1 MNFQFNEDDLE
12 QVALEWL
19 QSLGYDYKKGN
30 EISMTGLAPERKS
43 DKDVVLHER
52 LEKALRK
59 INSDI
64 HPRFIEKAIHELILE
79 KSPNLLEN
87 NLTFHENLIN
97 GIEVEDYDDEG
108 QSVVEIVK
116 IVDFEHPQNNDF
128 LTVNQFTVVNGD
140 YTKRPDIVLFINGL
154 PIVVIELKN
163 STNETVGV
171 EDGYH
176 QLETYKMHIPQ
187 LFTFNE
193 VLVTSDGI
201 NTKAGSLTANYDRFM
216 TWRSKDGETESSSSL
231 ASLDILIHGMLN
243 PETLL
248 DLIRYFVVFQD
259 DGRGHTSKILAAYH
273 QYYAVNKAVDRALLA
288 SSGQGDGKGGVIWHT
303 QGSGKSLTMVF
314 FSGKLIQ
321 KLNNPTL
328 VVVTDRNDLDNQLY
342 STFVKSKGR
351 SGKGLLRQTPKQ
363 AETRKELKSL
373 LSVESGGIV
382 FTTMQKFEPEQNETI
397 MAALTERKN
406 VIVMADEAHR
416 TQYGF
421 NAKYDDKGEGIK
433 YGYAKY
439 LRDALPNATFVGF
452 TGTPVASTDK
462 NTQMVFG
469 NYIDVYDMTQA
480 VADGST
486 VKIYYESRVIPLNL
500 PQSLDL
506 DEAYNDI
513 TEDQEEDVK
522 QRLKSKW
529 SRIEALAGAKPRV
542 EALAK
547 DIIQHFE
554 TRQQA
559 MKGKGMIV
567 TMSRRIA
574 VDLYDEII
582 RLKPE
587 WHSDDDNKGVIKVVM
602 TGSSSDPASF
612 QRHIGPKKRRNVL
625 EKRMKD
631 VNDEL
636 QLVIVRDMWLTGFDV
651 PSMHTMY
658 IDKPMK
664 GHNLM
669 QAIARVNRVFKD
681 KPGGLIVDYVGI
693 AESLKEALKEYTESD
708 QAQTAIDTDKAVE
721 LMLLKY
727 DVIQDMLYN
736 LDYSKFNSEK
746 KSERYYTISDTMD
759 YVIGLGEDERQRF
772 IKTVTELGKA
782 FALCATEPTAQELN
796 DEIAFFKAVKAG
808 LVKLLQPSKEGK
820 TRKTPA
826 EVEAEINQLVSQSV
840 VTEDVIDIYQTL
852 GLEQPDL
859 SILSDDF
866 LKDVE
871 GLKQKN
877 VAVELLNRLLKGQV
891 KSLMKMNATVS
902 KRFSEMLG
910 NSINKYNNR
919 SIETSKVIEELI
931 QLAKDIKQEQQR
943 GNELGLN
950 SDEIA
955 FYDALASHETAKE
968 AMGDKELRAIAH
980 ELTKTVKENMGVDWS
995 KRDSAKAKMRV
1006 AVRRLLKKYGYP
1018 PDLQK
1023 MAVEQVV
1030 EQAELMASN
1039 QLKNKLKEHPSP
1051 LSEGCSIFIVIS
1063 IVFILIDNGK

>member
-19 QSLGYDYKKGN
+19 ESLGYDYKKGN
-30 EISMTGLAPERKS
+30 EISMAGLAPERKS

-52 LEKALRK
+52 LEKALK
-59 INSDI
+59 NINSDI
-64 HPRFIEKAIHELILE
+64 HPHFIEKAIHELTLE
-79 KSPNLLEN
+79 KSPNLVEN

-97 GIEVEDYDDEG
+97 GIEIEDYDDEG
-108 QSVVEIVK
+108 QSIVEIVK

-128 LTVNQFTVVNGD
+128 LAVNQLTVVNGD

-176 QLETYKMHIPQ
+176 QLETYKMRIPQ

-216 TWRSKDGETESSSSL
+216 TWRSKDGQTESSPGL
-231 ASLDILIHGMLN
+231 ASLDVLIHGMLN

-248 DLIRYFVVFQD
+248 DLIRYFVLFQD
-259 DGRGHTSKILAAYH
+259 DGKGHISKILAAYH

-321 KLNNPTL
+321 MLNNPTL

-382 FTTMQKFEPEQNETI
+382 FTTMQKFEPEQNETT

-500 PQSLDL
+500 PQNLDL

-587 WHSDDDNKGVIKVVM
+587 WHSDDDDKGVIKVVM
-602 TGSSSDPASF
+602 TGSSSDPTSF

-782 FALCATEPTAQELN
+782 FALCATEPSAQELN

-808 LVKLLQPSKEGK
+808 LIKLLQPSKEGK
-820 TRKTPA
+820 TRKTSA

-840 VTEDVIDIYQTL
+840 VTEDVIDVYQTL

-891 KSLMKMNATVS
+891 NSLMKTNVTVS

-910 NSINKYNNR
+910 NSINKYNSR

-931 QLAKDIKQEQQR
+931 QLAKDIKQEQQQ

-1039 QLKNKLKEHPSP
+1039 Q
-1051 LSEGCSIFIVIS
+1051 
-1063 IVFILIDNGK
+1063 

>member
-1 MNFQFNEDDLE
+1 MNFQFNEVDLE

-19 QSLGYDYKKGN
+19 ELLGYNYKKGS
-30 EISMTGLAPERKS
+30 EISVTGLTSERKS

-52 LEKALRK
+52 LEKALK
-59 INSDI
+59 NINSDI
-64 HPRFIEKAIHELILE
+64 HPHFIEKAIHELTLE

-97 GIEVEDYDDEG
+97 GIEIEDYDDEG
-108 QSVVEIVK
+108 QSIVEIVK

-128 LTVNQFTVVNGD
+128 LAVNQLTVVNGD

-176 QLETYKMHIPQ
+176 QLETYKMRIPQ

-193 VLVTSDGI
+193 VLITSDGI
-201 NTKAGSLTANYDRFM
+201 NTKTGSLTANYDRFM
-216 TWRSKDGETESSSSL
+216 TWRSKDGQTESSSSL
-231 ASLDILIHGMLN
+231 ASLDVLIHGMLN

-248 DLIRYFVVFQD
+248 DLIRYFVLFQD
-259 DGRGHTSKILAAYH
+259 DGKGHISKILAAYH

-321 KLNNPTL
+321 MLNNPTL

-382 FTTMQKFEPEQNETI
+382 FTTMQKFEPEQNETT

-500 PQSLDL
+500 PQNLDL

-587 WHSDDDNKGVIKVVM
+587 WHSDDDDKGVIKVVM
-602 TGSSSDPASF
+602 TGSSSDPTSF

-746 KSERYYTISDTMD
+746 KSERYYTISNTMD

-796 DEIAFFKAVKAG
+796 EEIAFFKAVKAG

-840 VTEDVIDIYQTL
+840 VTEDVIDVYQTL
-852 GLEQPDL
+852 GLEKPDL

-891 KSLMKMNATVS
+891 KSLMKTNATVS

-910 NSINKYNNR
+910 NSINKYNSR

-955 FYDALASHETAKE
+955 FYDALVSHETAKK
-968 AMGDKELRAIAH
+968 AMEDKELRAIAH

-1039 QLKNKLKEHPSP
+1039 Q
-1051 LSEGCSIFIVIS
+1051 
-1063 IVFILIDNGK
+1063 

>member
-19 QSLGYDYKKGN
+19 QSLGYDYKKGS
-30 EISMTGLAPERKS
+30 EISVTGLAPERKS

-64 HPRFIEKAIHELILE
+64 HPRFIEKAIHELTLE

-97 GIEVEDYDDEG
+97 GIEVEDYDNEG
-108 QSVVEIVK
+108 QSIVEIVK

-128 LTVNQFTVVNGD
+128 LAVNQFTVVNGD

-163 STNETVGV
+163 STYETVGV

-176 QLETYKMHIPQ
+176 QLETYKMCIPQ

-216 TWRSKDGETESSSSL
+216 TWRSKDGQTESSPGL
-231 ASLDILIHGMLN
+231 ASLDVLIHGMLN

-248 DLIRYFVVFQD
+248 DLIRYFVLFQD
-259 DGRGHTSKILAAYH
+259 DGKEHISKILAAYH

-321 KLNNPTL
+321 MLNNPTL

-382 FTTMQKFEPEQNETI
+382 FTTMQKFEPEQNETT

-500 PQSLDL
+500 PQNLDL

-587 WHSDDDNKGVIKVVM
+587 WHSDDDDKGVIKVVM

-612 QRHIGPKKRRNVL
+612 QRHIGPKKRRNLL

-808 LVKLLQPSKEGK
+808 LVKLLQPPKEGK

-826 EVEAEINQLVSQSV
+826 EVEADINQLVSQSV
-840 VTEDVIDIYQTL
+840 VTEDVIDVYQTL

-866 LKDVE
+866 LKEVE

-891 KSLMKMNATVS
+891 KSLMKTNATVS

-910 NSINKYNNR
+910 NSINKYNSR

-1039 QLKNKLKEHPSP
+1039 K
-1051 LSEGCSIFIVIS
+1051 
-1063 IVFILIDNGK
+1063 

>member
-30 EISMTGLAPERKS
+30 EISVTGLTPERKS

-52 LEKALRK
+52 LEKALKK
-59 INSDI
+59 INSEI
-64 HPRFIEKAIHELILE
+64 HPRFIEKAIHELTLE

-97 GIEVEDYDDEG
+97 GIEIEDYDDEG
-108 QSVVEIVK
+108 QSIVEIVK

-128 LTVNQFTVVNGD
+128 LAVNQLTVVNGD

-176 QLETYKMHIPQ
+176 QLETYKMRIPQ

-193 VLVTSDGI
+193 VLITSDGI

-231 ASLDILIHGMLN
+231 ASLDVLIHGMLN

-248 DLIRYFVVFQD
+248 DLIRYFVLFQD
-259 DGRGHTSKILAAYH
+259 DGKGHISKILAAYH

-321 KLNNPTL
+321 MLNNPTL

-363 AETRKELKSL
+363 AETRKELRSL

-382 FTTMQKFEPEQNETI
+382 FTTMQKFEPEQNETT

-421 NAKYDDKGEGIK
+421 NAKYNDKGEGIK

-500 PQSLDL
+500 PQNLDL

-529 SRIEALAGAKPRV
+529 SRIEALAGAKPRI

-574 VDLYDEII
+574 VDLYDEIV

-587 WHSDDDNKGVIKVVM
+587 WHSDDDDKGVIKVVM
-602 TGSSSDPASF
+602 TGSSSDPTSF

-746 KSERYYTISDTMD
+746 KSERYYTISNTMD

-808 LVKLLQPSKEGK
+808 LVKLLQPPKEGK

-840 VTEDVIDIYQTL
+840 VTEDVIDVYQTL

-891 KSLMKMNATVS
+891 KSLMKTNATVS

-910 NSINKYNNR
+910 NSINKYNSR

-955 FYDALASHETAKE
+955 FYDALVSHETAKK
-968 AMGDKELRAIAH
+968 AMEDKELRAIAH

-1039 QLKNKLKEHPSP
+1039 Q
-1051 LSEGCSIFIVIS
+1051 
-1063 IVFILIDNGK
+1063 

>member
-12 QVALEWL
+12 QVVLEWL

-30 EISMTGLAPERKS
+30 ELNITGLTPERKS

-64 HPRFIEKAIHELILE
+64 HPRFIEKAIHELTLE

-97 GIEVEDYDDEG
+97 GVEIEDYDDEG
-108 QSVVEIVK
+108 HSIVEIIK
-116 IVDFEHPQNNDF
+116 IVDFEHPQNNNF
-128 LTVNQFTVVNGD
+128 LVVNQFTVVNGD

-176 QLETYKMHIPQ
+176 QLETYKMRIPQ

-231 ASLDILIHGMLN
+231 ASLDVLIHGMLN
-243 PETLL
+243 PNTLL

-259 DGRGHTSKILAAYH
+259 DGKGHISKILAAYH

-288 SSGQGDGKGGVIWHT
+288 SSGHGDGKGGVIWHT

-321 KLNNPTL
+321 MLNNPTL

-382 FTTMQKFEPEQNETI
+382 FTTMQKFEPEQNETT

-500 PQSLDL
+500 PQNLDL

-529 SRIEALAGAKPRV
+529 SRIEALAGAKPRI

-587 WHSDDDNKGVIKVVM
+587 WHSDDDDKGVIKVVM
-602 TGSSSDPASF
+602 TGSSSDPTSF
-612 QRHIGPKKRRNVL
+612 QRHIGPKKRRNLL

-746 KSERYYTISDTMD
+746 KSERYYAISDTMD

-808 LVKLLQPSKEGK
+808 LVKLLQPPKEGK

-840 VTEDVIDIYQTL
+840 VTEDVIDVYQTL

-891 KSLMKMNATVS
+891 KSLMKTNATVS

-910 NSINKYNNR
+910 NSINKYNSR

-943 GNELGLN
+943 GKELGLN

-1030 EQAELMASN
+1030 EQAELMAST
-1039 QLKNKLKEHPSP
+1039 Q
-1051 LSEGCSIFIVIS
+1051 
-1063 IVFILIDNGK
+1063 

>member
-30 EISMTGLAPERKS
+30 ELSMTGLAPERKS

-52 LEKALRK
+52 LEKALKK
-59 INSDI
+59 INSEI
-64 HPRFIEKAIHELILE
+64 HPRFIEKAIHELTLE

-108 QSVVEIVK
+108 QSIVEIVK

-128 LTVNQFTVVNGD
+128 LAVNQLTVVNGD

-176 QLETYKMHIPQ
+176 QLETYKMRIPQ

-231 ASLDILIHGMLN
+231 ASLDVLIHGMLN

-248 DLIRYFVVFQD
+248 DLIRYFVLFQD
-259 DGRGHTSKILAAYH
+259 DGKGHISKILAAYH

-321 KLNNPTL
+321 MLNNPTL

-382 FTTMQKFEPEQNETI
+382 FTTMQKFEPEQNETT

-500 PQSLDL
+500 PQNLDL

-587 WHSDDDNKGVIKVVM
+587 WHSDDDDKGVIKVVM

-612 QRHIGPKKRRNVL
+612 QRHIGPKKRRNLL

-658 IDKPMK
+658 IDKPMT

-820 TRKTPA
+820 TRKTSA

-840 VTEDVIDIYQTL
+840 VTEDVIDVYQTL

-891 KSLMKMNATVS
+891 KSLMKTNATVS

-910 NSINKYNNR
+910 QSIKKYNNR
-919 SIETSKVIEELI
+919 SIETSKIIEQLI
-931 QLAKDIKQEQQR
+931 QLAKDLNEEHRR

-968 AMGDKELRAIAH
+968 VMGDKNLRAIAH
-980 ELTKTVKENMGVDWS
+980 ELTKTVKENMTVDWNKKAS
-995 KRDSAKAKMRV
+995 SRAKMRRSV
-1006 AVRRLLKKYGYP
+1006 KRLLKEYGYP
-1018 PDLQK
+1018 PDLEA
-1023 MAVEQVV
+1023 MAINQVV

-1039 QLKNKLKEHPSP
+1039 Q
-1051 LSEGCSIFIVIS
+1051 
-1063 IVFILIDNGK
+1063 

>member
-19 QSLGYDYKKGN
+19 KSLGYDYKKGN
-30 EISMTGLAPERKS
+30 EISTAGLAPERKS

-64 HPRFIEKAIHELILE
+64 HPRFIEKAIHELTLE

-97 GIEVEDYDDEG
+97 GIEIEDYDDEG
-108 QSVVEIVK
+108 QSIVEIVK

-128 LTVNQFTVVNGD
+128 LAVNQLTVVNGD

-176 QLETYKMHIPQ
+176 QLETYKMRIPQ

-193 VLVTSDGI
+193 VLITSDGI

-231 ASLDILIHGMLN
+231 ASLDVLIHGMLN

-248 DLIRYFVVFQD
+248 DLIRYFVLFQD
-259 DGRGHTSKILAAYH
+259 DGKGHISKILAAYH
-273 QYYAVNKAVDRALLA
+273 QYYSVNKAVDRALLA

-321 KLNNPTL
+321 MLNNPTL

-382 FTTMQKFEPEQNETI
+382 FTTMQKFEPEQNETT

-500 PQSLDL
+500 PQNLDL
-506 DEAYNDI
+506 DEAYNNI

-529 SRIEALAGAKPRV
+529 SRVEALAGAKPRI

-587 WHSDDDNKGVIKVVM
+587 WHSDDDDKGIIKVVM

-612 QRHIGPKKRRNVL
+612 QRHIGPKKRRNLL

-736 LDYSKFNSEK
+736 LDYSKFNSDK
-746 KSERYYTISDTMD
+746 KSERYYTISNTMD

-782 FALCATEPTAQELN
+782 FALCATEHTAQELN

-808 LVKLLQPSKEGK
+808 LVKLLQPPKEGK

-840 VTEDVIDIYQTL
+840 VTEDVIDVYQTL

-891 KSLMKMNATVS
+891 KSLMKTNATVS

-910 NSINKYNNR
+910 NSINKYNSR

-955 FYDALASHETAKE
+955 FYDALVSHETAKK
-968 AMGDKELRAIAH
+968 AMEDKELRAIAH

-1039 QLKNKLKEHPSP
+1039 Q
-1051 LSEGCSIFIVIS
+1051 
-1063 IVFILIDNGK
+1063 

>member
-30 EISMTGLAPERKS
+30 EISMTGLTPERKS

-59 INSDI
+59 VNSDI
-64 HPRFIEKAIHELILE
+64 HPRFIEKAIHELTLE

-97 GIEVEDYDDEG
+97 GIEIEDYDDEG
-108 QSVVEIVK
+108 QSIVEIVK

-128 LTVNQFTVVNGD
+128 LAVNQLTVVNGD

-176 QLETYKMHIPQ
+176 QLETYKMRVPQ

-193 VLVTSDGI
+193 VLITSDGI

-216 TWRSKDGETESSSSL
+216 TWRSKDGETESPSSL
-231 ASLDILIHGMLN
+231 ASLDVLIHGMLN

-248 DLIRYFVVFQD
+248 DLIRYFVLFQD
-259 DGRGHTSKILAAYH
+259 NGKGHISKILAAYH

-321 KLNNPTL
+321 MLNNPTL

-382 FTTMQKFEPEQNETI
+382 FTTMQKFEPEQNETT

-500 PQSLDL
+500 PQNLDL

-587 WHSDDDNKGVIKVVM
+587 WHSDDDDKGVIKVVM
-602 TGSSSDPASF
+602 TGSSIDPASF
-612 QRHIGPKKRRNVL
+612 QRHIGPKKRRNLL

-782 FALCATEPTAQELN
+782 FALCATEPSAQELN

-820 TRKTPA
+820 TRKTSA

-840 VTEDVIDIYQTL
+840 VTEDVIDVYQTL

-891 KSLMKMNATVS
+891 KSLMKTNATVS

-910 NSINKYNNR
+910 QSIKKYNNR
-919 SIETSKVIEELI
+919 SIETSKIIEQLI
-931 QLAKDIKQEQQR
+931 QLAKDLNEEHRR

-968 AMGDKELRAIAH
+968 VMGDKNLRAIAH
-980 ELTKTVKENMGVDWS
+980 ELTKTVKENMTVDWNKKAS
-995 KRDSAKAKMRV
+995 SRAKMRRSV
-1006 AVRRLLKKYGYP
+1006 KRLLKEYGYP
-1018 PDLQK
+1018 PDLEA
-1023 MAVEQVV
+1023 MAINQVV

-1039 QLKNKLKEHPSP
+1039 Q
-1051 LSEGCSIFIVIS
+1051 
-1063 IVFILIDNGK
+1063 

>member
-1 MNFQFNEDDLE
+1 MKMSFQFSEDDLE

-30 EISMTGLAPERKS
+30 EISMTGLTPERKS

-64 HPRFIEKAIHELILE
+64 HPRFIEQAIHELTLE

-108 QSVVEIVK
+108 QSIVEIVK

-128 LTVNQFTVVNGD
+128 LAVNQFTVVNGD

-176 QLETYKMHIPQ
+176 QLETYKMRIPQ

-231 ASLDILIHGMLN
+231 ASLDVLIHGMLN

-248 DLIRYFVVFQD
+248 DLIRYFVLFQD
-259 DGRGHTSKILAAYH
+259 DSKGHISKILAAYH

-288 SSGQGDGKGGVIWHT
+288 SSGHGDGKGGVIWHT

-321 KLNNPTL
+321 MLNNPTL

-529 SRIEALAGAKPRV
+529 SRIEALAGAKPRI

-582 RLKPE
+582 RQKPE
-587 WHSDDDNKGVIKVVM
+587 WHSDDDDKGVIKVVM
-602 TGSSSDPASF
+602 TGSSSDPSSF
-612 QRHIGPKKRRNVL
+612 QRHIGPKKRRNLL

-746 KSERYYTISDTMD
+746 KSERYYAISDTMD

-772 IKTVTELGKA
+772 IKTVTELSKA

-808 LVKLLQPSKEGK
+808 LVKLLQPPKEGNVN
-820 TRKTPA
+820 KTPA

-840 VTEDVIDIYQTL
+840 VTEDIIDVYQTL

-859 SILSDDF
+859 SILSDEF

-877 VAVELLNRLLKGQV
+877 VAIELLNKLLKGQ
-891 KSLMKMNATVS
+891 MKILKRKNVTVS
-902 KRFSEMLG
+902 QRFSEMLG
-910 NSINKYNNR
+910 NSIEKYNNR
-919 SIETSKVIEELI
+919 SIEASKVIEELI
-931 QLAKDIKQEQQR
+931 QLAKDLNEEQQR
-943 GNELGLN
+943 GNELGLTA
-950 SDEIA
+950 DEIA
-955 FYDALASHETAKE
+955 FYDALASHATAKE
-968 AMGDKELRAIAH
+968 VMGDKNLRAIAH
-980 ELTKTVKENMGVDWS
+980 ELTKTVKENMTVDWN
-995 KRDSAKAKMRV
+995 KKASSRANMRRSV
-1006 AVRRLLKKYGYP
+1006 KRLLKKYGYP
-1018 PDLQK
+1018 PDLER
-1023 MAVEQVV
+1023 MATNRVV

-1039 QLKNKLKEHPSP
+1039 Q
-1051 LSEGCSIFIVIS
+1051 
-1063 IVFILIDNGK
+1063 

>member
-1 MNFQFNEDDLE
+1 MNFHFNEDDLE

-30 EISMTGLAPERKS
+30 EISVTGLAPERKS

-64 HPRFIEKAIHELILE
+64 HPHFIEKAIHELTLE

-97 GIEVEDYDDEG
+97 GIEIEDYDDEG
-108 QSVVEIVK
+108 QSIVEIVK

-128 LTVNQFTVVNGD
+128 LAVNQFTVVNGD

-176 QLETYKMHIPQ
+176 QLETYKMRIPQ

-231 ASLDILIHGMLN
+231 ASLDVLIHGMLN

-248 DLIRYFVVFQD
+248 DLIRYFILFQD
-259 DGRGHTSKILAAYH
+259 DGKGHISKILAAYH

-288 SSGQGDGKGGVIWHT
+288 SSGHGDGKGGVIWHT

-321 KLNNPTL
+321 MLNNPTL

-382 FTTMQKFEPEQNETI
+382 FTTMQKFEPEQNETT

-500 PQSLDL
+500 PQNLDL

-529 SRIEALAGAKPRV
+529 SRIEALAGAKPRI

-587 WHSDDDNKGVIKVVM
+587 WHSDDDDKGVIKVVM
-602 TGSSSDPASF
+602 TGSSSDPTSF
-612 QRHIGPKKRRNVL
+612 QRHIGPKKRRNLL

-746 KSERYYTISDTMD
+746 KSERYYAISDTMD

-808 LVKLLQPSKEGK
+808 LVKLLQPPKEGK
-820 TRKTPA
+820 TRKTLA

-840 VTEDVIDIYQTL
+840 VTEDVIDVYQTL

-891 KSLMKMNATVS
+891 KSLMKTNATVS

-910 NSINKYNNR
+910 NSINKYNSR

-943 GNELGLN
+943 GKELVLN
-950 SDEIA
+950 SYKIT
-955 FYDALASHETAKE
+955 FYDALVSHETAKK
-968 AMGDKELRAIAH
+968 AMEDKELRAIAH

-1039 QLKNKLKEHPSP
+1039 Q
-1051 LSEGCSIFIVIS
+1051 
-1063 IVFILIDNGK
+1063 

>member
-19 QSLGYDYKKGN
+19 QSLGYDYKKGS
-30 EISMTGLAPERKS
+30 EISVTGLAPERKS

-64 HPRFIEKAIHELILE
+64 HPRFIEKAIHELTLE

-97 GIEVEDYDDEG
+97 GIEVEDYDNEG
-108 QSVVEIVK
+108 QSIVEIVK

-128 LTVNQFTVVNGD
+128 LAVNQLTIVNGD

-163 STNETVGV
+163 STYETVGV

-176 QLETYKMHIPQ
+176 QLETYKMCIPQ

-216 TWRSKDGETESSSSL
+216 TWRSKDGQTESSPGL
-231 ASLDILIHGMLN
+231 ASLDVLIHGMLN

-248 DLIRYFVVFQD
+248 DLIRYFVLFQD
-259 DGRGHTSKILAAYH
+259 DGKEHISKILAAYH

-321 KLNNPTL
+321 MLNNPTL

-382 FTTMQKFEPEQNETI
+382 FTTMQKFEPEQNETT

-500 PQSLDL
+500 PQNLDL

-529 SRIEALAGAKPRV
+529 SRIEALAGAKPRI

-574 VDLYDEII
+574 VDLYDEIV

-587 WHSDDDNKGVIKVVM
+587 WHSDDDDKGVIKVVM
-602 TGSSSDPASF
+602 TGSSSDPTSF
-612 QRHIGPKKRRNVL
+612 QRHIGPKKRRNLL

-736 LDYSKFNSEK
+736 LDYSKFNSDK
-746 KSERYYTISDTMD
+746 KSERYYTISNTMD

-782 FALCATEPTAQELN
+782 FALCATESTAQELN

-808 LVKLLQPSKEGK
+808 LVKLLQPPKEGK

-826 EVEAEINQLVSQSV
+826 EVEADINQLVSQSV
-840 VTEDVIDIYQTL
+840 VTEDVIDVYQTL

-866 LKDVE
+866 LKEVE

-891 KSLMKMNATVS
+891 KSLMKTNATVS

-910 NSINKYNNR
+910 NSINKYNSR

-1039 QLKNKLKEHPSP
+1039 K
-1051 LSEGCSIFIVIS
+1051 
-1063 IVFILIDNGK
+1063 

>member
-12 QVALEWL
+12 QVVLEWL

-43 DKDVVLHER
+43 DKEVVLHER

-97 GIEVEDYDDEG
+97 GIEIEDYDDEG

-128 LTVNQFTVVNGD
+128 LAVNQFTVVNGD

-176 QLETYKMHIPQ
+176 QLETYKMRIPQ

-193 VLVTSDGI
+193 VLVTSYGI

-216 TWRSKDGETESSSSL
+216 TWRSKDGEMESSSSL
-231 ASLDILIHGMLN
+231 SSLDILIHGMLN

-248 DLIRYFVVFQD
+248 DLIRYFVLFQD
-259 DGRGHTSKILAAYH
+259 DDKGHISKILAAYH

-314 FSGKLIQ
+314 FSGKLFQ
-321 KLNNPTL
+321 MLNNPTL

-351 SGKGLLRQTPKQ
+351 SGKELLRQTPKQ

-382 FTTMQKFEPEQNETI
+382 FTTMQKFEPEQNETT

-480 VADGST
+480 VADGIT

-500 PQSLDL
+500 PQNLDL
-506 DEAYNDI
+506 DEAYNEI
-513 TEDQEEDVK
+513 TEDQEEDIK

-574 VDLYDEII
+574 VDLYDEIV

-587 WHSDDDNKGVIKVVM
+587 WHSDDDDKGVIKVVM

-612 QRHIGPKKRRNVL
+612 QRHIGPKNVV
-625 EKRMKD
+625 M
-631 VNDEL
+631 
-636 QLVIVRDMWLTGFDV
+636 
-651 PSMHTMY
+651 
-658 IDKPMK
+658 
-664 GHNLM
+664 
-669 QAIARVNRVFKD
+669 
-681 KPGGLIVDYVGI
+681 
-693 AESLKEALKEYTESD
+693 
-708 QAQTAIDTDKAVE
+708 
-721 LMLLKY
+721 
-727 DVIQDMLYN
+727 
-736 LDYSKFNSEK
+736 
-746 KSERYYTISDTMD
+746 
-759 YVIGLGEDERQRF
+759 
-772 IKTVTELGKA
+772 
-782 FALCATEPTAQELN
+782 C
-796 DEIAFFKAVKAG
+796 
-808 LVKLLQPSKEGK
+808 
-820 TRKTPA
+820 
-826 EVEAEINQLVSQSV
+826 
-840 VTEDVIDIYQTL
+840 
-852 GLEQPDL
+852 
-859 SILSDDF
+859 
-866 LKDVE
+866 
-871 GLKQKN
+871 
-877 VAVELLNRLLKGQV
+877 
-891 KSLMKMNATVS
+891 
-902 KRFSEMLG
+902 
-910 NSINKYNNR
+910 
-919 SIETSKVIEELI
+919 
-931 QLAKDIKQEQQR
+931 
-943 GNELGLN
+943 
-950 SDEIA
+950 
-955 FYDALASHETAKE
+955 
-968 AMGDKELRAIAH
+968 
-980 ELTKTVKENMGVDWS
+980 
-995 KRDSAKAKMRV
+995 
-1006 AVRRLLKKYGYP
+1006 
-1018 PDLQK
+1018 
-1023 MAVEQVV
+1023 
-1030 EQAELMASN
+1030 
-1039 QLKNKLKEHPSP
+1039 
-1051 LSEGCSIFIVIS
+1051 
-1063 IVFILIDNGK
+1063 

>member
-30 EISMTGLAPERKS
+30 EISMTSLTPERKS

-64 HPRFIEKAIHELILE
+64 HPRFIEKALHELTLE

-97 GIEVEDYDDEG
+97 GIEIEDYDDEG
-108 QSVVEIVK
+108 QSIVEIVK
-116 IVDFEHPQNNDF
+116 IIDFEYPQNNDF
-128 LTVNQFTVVNGD
+128 LAVNQLTIVNGD
-140 YTKRPDIVLFINGL
+140 YKKRPDIVLFINGL

-176 QLETYKMHIPQ
+176 QLETYKMRIPQ

-216 TWRSKDGETESSSSL
+216 TWRSKDGQTESSPGL
-231 ASLDILIHGMLN
+231 ASLDVLIHGMLN

-248 DLIRYFVVFQD
+248 DLIRYFVLFQD
-259 DGRGHTSKILAAYH
+259 DGKGHISKILAAYH

-288 SSGQGDGKGGVIWHT
+288 SSEQGDGKGGVIWHT

-321 KLNNPTL
+321 MLNNPTL

-382 FTTMQKFEPEQNETI
+382 FTTMQKFEPEQNETT

-406 VIVMADEAHR
+406 VIVMVDEAHR

-500 PQSLDL
+500 PQNLDL

-574 VDLYDEII
+574 VDLYDEIV

-587 WHSDDDNKGVIKVVM
+587 WHSDDDDKGVIKVVM
-602 TGSSSDPASF
+602 TGSSSDPTSF
-612 QRHIGPKKRRNVL
+612 QRHIGPKKRRNLL

-736 LDYSKFNSEK
+736 LDYSKFNSDK
-746 KSERYYTISDTMD
+746 KSERYYTISNTMD

-782 FALCATEPTAQELN
+782 FALCATESTAQELN

-808 LVKLLQPSKEGK
+808 LVKLLQPPKEGK

-840 VTEDVIDIYQTL
+840 VTEDVIDVYQTL

-859 SILSDDF
+859 SILSDEF

-891 KSLMKMNATVS
+891 KSLMKTNATVS

-910 NSINKYNNR
+910 NSINQYNSR
-919 SIETSKVIEELI
+919 SIEASKVIEELI

-943 GNELGLN
+943 GSELGLN

-1039 QLKNKLKEHPSP
+1039 Q
-1051 LSEGCSIFIVIS
+1051 
-1063 IVFILIDNGK
+1063 

>member
-19 QSLGYDYKKGN
+19 ESLGYDYKKGN

-43 DKDVVLHER
+43 DKEVVLHER

-64 HPRFIEKAIHELILE
+64 HPRFIEKAMHELILE

-97 GIEVEDYDDEG
+97 GVEIEDYDEKG
-108 QSVVEIVK
+108 QSIVEIVK

-128 LTVNQFTVVNGD
+128 LAINQLTVVNGD

-176 QLETYKMHIPQ
+176 QLETYKMRIPQ

-193 VLVTSDGI
+193 VLITSDGI

-216 TWRSKDGETESSSSL
+216 TWRSNDGETESSSSL
-231 ASLDILIHGMLN
+231 ASLDVLIHGMLN

-248 DLIRYFVVFQD
+248 DLIRYFVLFQD
-259 DGRGHTSKILAAYH
+259 DGKGHISKILAAYH

-321 KLNNPTL
+321 MLNNPTL

-373 LSVESGGIV
+373 LSVESGGII
-382 FTTMQKFEPEQNETI
+382 FTTMQKFEPEQNETT

-500 PQSLDL
+500 PQNLDL

-529 SRIEALAGAKPRV
+529 SRIEVLAGAKPRV

-587 WHSDDDNKGVIKVVM
+587 WHSDDDDTGVIKVVM
-602 TGSSSDPASF
+602 TGSSSDPTSF

-840 VTEDVIDIYQTL
+840 VTEDVIDVYQTL

-891 KSLMKMNATVS
+891 KSLMKTNATVS

-910 NSINKYNNR
+910 NSINKYNSR

-955 FYDALASHETAKE
+955 FYDALVSHETAKK
-968 AMGDKELRAIAH
+968 AMEDKELRAIAH
-980 ELTKTVKENMGVDWS
+980 ELTKTVKENMSVDWS

-1039 QLKNKLKEHPSP
+1039 Q
-1051 LSEGCSIFIVIS
+1051 
-1063 IVFILIDNGK
+1063 

>member
-19 QSLGYDYKKGN
+19 QSLGYDYKKGS
-30 EISMTGLAPERKS
+30 EISVTGLAPERKS

-64 HPRFIEKAIHELILE
+64 HPRFIEKAIHELTLE

-97 GIEVEDYDDEG
+97 GIEVEDYDNEG
-108 QSVVEIVK
+108 QSIVEIVK

-128 LTVNQFTVVNGD
+128 LAVNQFTVVNGD

-176 QLETYKMHIPQ
+176 QLETYKMRIPQ
-187 LFTFNE
+187 LFRFNE

-216 TWRSKDGETESSSSL
+216 TWRSKDGKTESSSSL
-231 ASLDILIHGMLN
+231 ASLDVLIHGMLN
-243 PETLL
+243 PNTLL

-259 DGRGHTSKILAAYH
+259 DGKGHISKILAAYH

-288 SSGQGDGKGGVIWHT
+288 SSGPGDGKGGVIWHT

-321 KLNNPTL
+321 MLNNPTL

-382 FTTMQKFEPEQNETI
+382 FTTMQKFEPEQNETT

-452 TGTPVASTDK
+452 TGTPVASADK

-529 SRIEALAGAKPRV
+529 SRIEALAGAKPRI

-587 WHSDDDNKGVIKVVM
+587 WHSDDDDKGVIKVVM

-612 QRHIGPKKRRNVL
+612 QRHIGPKKRRNLL

-736 LDYSKFNSEK
+736 LDYSKFNSNK
-746 KSERYYTISDTMD
+746 KSERYYTISNTMD

-782 FALCATEPTAQELN
+782 FALCATKPTAQELN

-808 LVKLLQPSKEGK
+808 LVKLLQPPKEGK
-820 TRKTPA
+820 IRKTPA

-840 VTEDVIDIYQTL
+840 VTEDVIDVYQTL

-866 LKDVE
+866 LKDIE

-891 KSLMKMNATVS
+891 KSLMKTNATVS

-910 NSINKYNNR
+910 NSINKYNSR

-1039 QLKNKLKEHPSP
+1039 K
-1051 LSEGCSIFIVIS
+1051 
-1063 IVFILIDNGK
+1063 

>member
-30 EISMTGLAPERKS
+30 EISMTSLTPERKS

-64 HPRFIEKAIHELILE
+64 HPRFIEKALHELTLE

-97 GIEVEDYDDEG
+97 GIEIEDYDDEG
-108 QSVVEIVK
+108 QSIVEIVK
-116 IVDFEHPQNNDF
+116 IIDFEYPQNNDF
-128 LTVNQFTVVNGD
+128 LAVNQLTIVNGD
-140 YTKRPDIVLFINGL
+140 YKKRPDIVLFINGL

-176 QLETYKMHIPQ
+176 QLETYKMRIPQ

-216 TWRSKDGETESSSSL
+216 TWRSKDGQTESSPGL
-231 ASLDILIHGMLN
+231 ASLDVLIHGMLN

-248 DLIRYFVVFQD
+248 DLIRYFVLFQD
-259 DGRGHTSKILAAYH
+259 DGKGHISKILAAYH

-288 SSGQGDGKGGVIWHT
+288 SSEQGDGKGGVIWHT

-321 KLNNPTL
+321 MLNNPTL

-382 FTTMQKFEPEQNETI
+382 FTTMQKFEPEQNETT

-542 EALAK
+542 EALTK

-587 WHSDDDNKGVIKVVM
+587 WHSDDDDKGVIKVVM
-602 TGSSSDPASF
+602 TGSSSDPTSF
-612 QRHIGPKKRRNVL
+612 QRHIGPKKRRNLL

-631 VNDEL
+631 VDDEL

-736 LDYSKFNSEK
+736 LDYSKFNSDK
-746 KSERYYTISDTMD
+746 KSERNYTISNTMD

-808 LVKLLQPSKEGK
+808 LVKLLQPPKEGK

-840 VTEDVIDIYQTL
+840 VTEDVIDVYQTL

-877 VAVELLNRLLKGQV
+877 VAVELLN
-891 KSLMKMNATVS
+891 
-902 KRFSEMLG
+902 
-910 NSINKYNNR
+910 
-919 SIETSKVIEELI
+919 
-931 QLAKDIKQEQQR
+931 
-943 GNELGLN
+943 
-950 SDEIA
+950 
-955 FYDALASHETAKE
+955 
-968 AMGDKELRAIAH
+968 
-980 ELTKTVKENMGVDWS
+980 
-995 KRDSAKAKMRV
+995 
-1006 AVRRLLKKYGYP
+1006 
-1018 PDLQK
+1018 
-1023 MAVEQVV
+1023 
-1030 EQAELMASN
+1030 
-1039 QLKNKLKEHPSP
+1039 
-1051 LSEGCSIFIVIS
+1051 
-1063 IVFILIDNGK
+1063 

>member
-19 QSLGYDYKKGN
+19 ESLGYEYKKGN
-30 EISMTGLAPERKS
+30 EVSMTGLTPERKS

-52 LEKALRK
+52 LEKALKK
-59 INSDI
+59 INSKI
-64 HPRFIEKAIHELILE
+64 PPRFIQKAIHELTLE

-97 GIEVEDYDDEG
+97 GIEIEDYDDEG
-108 QSVVEIVK
+108 QSIVEIVK

-128 LTVNQFTVVNGD
+128 LAVNQLTVVNGD

-176 QLETYKMHIPQ
+176 QLETYKMRIPQ

-193 VLVTSDGI
+193 VLITSDGI

-231 ASLDILIHGMLN
+231 ASLDVLIHEMLN

-248 DLIRYFVVFQD
+248 DLIRYFVLFQD
-259 DGRGHTSKILAAYH
+259 DGKGHISKILAAYH

-321 KLNNPTL
+321 MLNNPTL

-363 AETRKELKSL
+363 AETRKELKLL

-382 FTTMQKFEPEQNETI
+382 FTTMQKFEPEQNETT

-480 VADGST
+480 VADEST

-500 PQSLDL
+500 PQNLDL

-587 WHSDDDNKGVIKVVM
+587 WHSDDDDKGVIKVVM

-736 LDYSKFNSEK
+736 LDYSKFNSDK
-746 KSERYYTISDTMD
+746 KSERYYTISNTMD

-808 LVKLLQPSKEGK
+808 LVKLLQPPKEGK

-840 VTEDVIDIYQTL
+840 VTEDVIDVYQTL

-891 KSLMKMNATVS
+891 KSLMKTNATVS

-910 NSINKYNNR
+910 NSINKYNSR

-1039 QLKNKLKEHPSP
+1039 Q
-1051 LSEGCSIFIVIS
+1051 
-1063 IVFILIDNGK
+1063 

>member
-19 QSLGYDYKKGN
+19 KSLGYDYKKGN
-30 EISMTGLAPERKS
+30 EISTAGLAPERKS

-64 HPRFIEKAIHELILE
+64 HPRFIEKAIHELTLE

-97 GIEVEDYDDEG
+97 GIEIEDYDDEG
-108 QSVVEIVK
+108 QSIVEIVK

-128 LTVNQFTVVNGD
+128 LAVNQLTVVNGD

-176 QLETYKMHIPQ
+176 QLETYKMRIPQ

-193 VLVTSDGI
+193 VLITSDGI

-231 ASLDILIHGMLN
+231 ASLDVLIHGMLN

-248 DLIRYFVVFQD
+248 DLIRYFVLFQD
-259 DGRGHTSKILAAYH
+259 DGKGHISKILAAYH

-321 KLNNPTL
+321 MLNNPTL

-382 FTTMQKFEPEQNETI
+382 FTTMQKFEPEQNETT

-500 PQSLDL
+500 PQNLDL
-506 DEAYNDI
+506 DEAYNNI

-529 SRIEALAGAKPRV
+529 SRVEALAGAKPRI

-587 WHSDDDNKGVIKVVM
+587 WHSDDDDKGIIKVVM

-612 QRHIGPKKRRNVL
+612 QRHIGPKKRRNLL

-736 LDYSKFNSEK
+736 LDYSKFNSDK
-746 KSERYYTISDTMD
+746 KSERYYTISNTMD

-782 FALCATEPTAQELN
+782 FALCATEHTAQELN

-808 LVKLLQPSKEGK
+808 LVKLLQPPKEGK

-840 VTEDVIDIYQTL
+840 VTEDVIDVYQTL

-891 KSLMKMNATVS
+891 KSLMKTNATVS

-910 NSINKYNNR
+910 NSINKYNSR

-955 FYDALASHETAKE
+955 FYDALVSHETAKK
-968 AMGDKELRAIAH
+968 AMEDKELRAIAH

-1039 QLKNKLKEHPSP
+1039 Q
-1051 LSEGCSIFIVIS
+1051 
-1063 IVFILIDNGK
+1063 

>member
-30 EISMTGLAPERKS
+30 EISVTGLAPERKS
-43 DKDVVLHER
+43 DKEVVLHER

-64 HPRFIEKAIHELILE
+64 HPRFIEKAIHELTLE

-128 LTVNQFTVVNGD
+128 LAVNQFTVVNGD

-176 QLETYKMHIPQ
+176 QLETYKMRIPQ

-231 ASLDILIHGMLN
+231 ASLDVLIHGMLN

-248 DLIRYFVVFQD
+248 DLIRYFVLFQD
-259 DGRGHTSKILAAYH
+259 DGKGHISKILAAYH

-288 SSGQGDGKGGVIWHT
+288 SSGPGDGKGGVIWHT

-321 KLNNPTL
+321 MLNNPTL

-382 FTTMQKFEPEQNETI
+382 FTTMQKFEPEQNETT

-480 VADGST
+480 VSDGST

-500 PQSLDL
+500 PQNLDL

-513 TEDQEEDVK
+513 TEDQEEDIK

-587 WHSDDDNKGVIKVVM
+587 WHSDDDDKGVIKVVM
-602 TGSSSDPASF
+602 TGSSSDPNSF
-612 QRHIGPKKRRNVL
+612 QRHIGPKKRRNLL

-631 VNDEL
+631 MNDEL

-746 KSERYYTISDTMD
+746 KSERYYAISDTMD

-808 LVKLLQPSKEGK
+808 LVKLLQPPKEGK

-840 VTEDVIDIYQTL
+840 VTEDVIDVYQTL

-866 LKDVE
+866 LKDIE

-891 KSLMKMNATVS
+891 KSLMKTNATVS

-910 NSINKYNNR
+910 NSINKYNSR

-943 GNELGLN
+943 GKELGLN

-955 FYDALASHETAKE
+955 FYDSLVSHETAKK
-968 AMGDKELRAIAH
+968 AMEDKELRAIAH

-1039 QLKNKLKEHPSP
+1039 Q
-1051 LSEGCSIFIVIS
+1051 
-1063 IVFILIDNGK
+1063 

>member
-19 QSLGYDYKKGN
+19 KSLGYDYKKGN
-30 EISMTGLAPERKS
+30 EISTAGLAPERKS

-64 HPRFIEKAIHELILE
+64 HPRFIEKAIHELTLE

-97 GIEVEDYDDEG
+97 GIEIEDYDDEG
-108 QSVVEIVK
+108 QSIVEIVK

-128 LTVNQFTVVNGD
+128 LAVNQLTVVNGD

-176 QLETYKMHIPQ
+176 QLETYKMRIPQ

-193 VLVTSDGI
+193 VLITSDGF

-231 ASLDILIHGMLN
+231 ASLDVLIHGMLN

-248 DLIRYFVVFQD
+248 DLIRYFVLFQD
-259 DGRGHTSKILAAYH
+259 DGKGHISKILAAYH

-321 KLNNPTL
+321 MLNNPTL

-382 FTTMQKFEPEQNETI
+382 FTTMQKFEPEQNETT

-500 PQSLDL
+500 PQNLDL
-506 DEAYNDI
+506 DEAYNNI

-529 SRIEALAGAKPRV
+529 SRVEALAGAKPRI

-587 WHSDDDNKGVIKVVM
+587 WHSDDDDKGIIKVVM

-612 QRHIGPKKRRNVL
+612 QRHIGPKKRRNLL

-736 LDYSKFNSEK
+736 LDYSKFNSDK
-746 KSERYYTISDTMD
+746 KSERYYTISNTMD

-782 FALCATEPTAQELN
+782 FALCATEHTAQELN

-808 LVKLLQPSKEGK
+808 LVKLLQPPKEGK

-840 VTEDVIDIYQTL
+840 VTEDVIDVYQTL

-891 KSLMKMNATVS
+891 KSLMKTNATVS

-910 NSINKYNNR
+910 NSINKYNSR

-955 FYDALASHETAKE
+955 FYDALVSHETAKK
-968 AMGDKELRAIAH
+968 AMEDKELRAIAH

-1039 QLKNKLKEHPSP
+1039 Q
-1051 LSEGCSIFIVIS
+1051 
-1063 IVFILIDNGK
+1063 

>member
-19 QSLGYDYKKGN
+19 QSLGYDYKKGS
-30 EISMTGLAPERKS
+30 EISVTGLAPERKS

-64 HPRFIEKAIHELILE
+64 HPRFIEKAIHELTLE

-97 GIEVEDYDDEG
+97 GIEVEDYDNEG
-108 QSVVEIVK
+108 QSIVEIVK

-128 LTVNQFTVVNGD
+128 LAVNQLTIVNGD

-163 STNETVGV
+163 STYETVGV

-176 QLETYKMHIPQ
+176 QLETYKMCIPQ

-216 TWRSKDGETESSSSL
+216 TWRSKDGQTESSPGL
-231 ASLDILIHGMLN
+231 ASLDVLIHGMLN

-248 DLIRYFVVFQD
+248 DLIRYFVLFQD
-259 DGRGHTSKILAAYH
+259 DGKEHISKILAAYH

-321 KLNNPTL
+321 MLNNPTL

-382 FTTMQKFEPEQNETI
+382 FTTMQKFEPEQNETT

-500 PQSLDL
+500 PQNLDL

-574 VDLYDEII
+574 VDLYDEIV

-587 WHSDDDNKGVIKVVM
+587 WHSDDDDKGVIKVVM
-602 TGSSSDPASF
+602 TGSSSDPTSF
-612 QRHIGPKKRRNVL
+612 QRHIGPKKRRNLL

-736 LDYSKFNSEK
+736 LDYSKFNSDK
-746 KSERYYTISDTMD
+746 KSERYYTISNTMD

-782 FALCATEPTAQELN
+782 FALCATESTAQELN

-820 TRKTPA
+820 IYKTLA
-826 EVEAEINQLVSQSV
+826 KVEAEINHLVSQSV
-840 VTEDVIDIYQTL
+840 VTEEV
-852 GLEQPDL
+852 
-859 SILSDDF
+859 
-866 LKDVE
+866 
-871 GLKQKN
+871 KN
-877 VAVELLNRLLKGQV
+877 
-891 KSLMKMNATVS
+891 
-902 KRFSEMLG
+902 
-910 NSINKYNNR
+910 
-919 SIETSKVIEELI
+919 
-931 QLAKDIKQEQQR
+931 
-943 GNELGLN
+943 
-950 SDEIA
+950 
-955 FYDALASHETAKE
+955 
-968 AMGDKELRAIAH
+968 
-980 ELTKTVKENMGVDWS
+980 
-995 KRDSAKAKMRV
+995 
-1006 AVRRLLKKYGYP
+1006 
-1018 PDLQK
+1018 
-1023 MAVEQVV
+1023 
-1030 EQAELMASN
+1030 
-1039 QLKNKLKEHPSP
+1039 
-1051 LSEGCSIFIVIS
+1051 
-1063 IVFILIDNGK
+1063 

>member
-30 EISMTGLAPERKS
+30 EISMTSLTPERKS

-64 HPRFIEKAIHELILE
+64 HPRFIEKALHELTLE

-97 GIEVEDYDDEG
+97 GIEIEDYDDEG
-108 QSVVEIVK
+108 QSIVEIVK
-116 IVDFEHPQNNDF
+116 IIDFEYPQNNDF
-128 LTVNQFTVVNGD
+128 LAVNQLTIVNGD
-140 YTKRPDIVLFINGL
+140 YKKRPDIVLFINGL

-176 QLETYKMHIPQ
+176 QLETYKMRIPQ

-216 TWRSKDGETESSSSL
+216 TWRSKDGQTESSPGL
-231 ASLDILIHGMLN
+231 ASLDVLIHGMLN

-248 DLIRYFVVFQD
+248 DLIRYFVLFQD
-259 DGRGHTSKILAAYH
+259 DGKEHISKILAAYH

-321 KLNNPTL
+321 MLNNPTL

-382 FTTMQKFEPEQNETI
+382 FTTMQKFEPEQNETT

-587 WHSDDDNKGVIKVVM
+587 WHSDDDDKGVIKVVM
-602 TGSSSDPASF
+602 TGSSSDPTSF
-612 QRHIGPKKRRNVL
+612 QRHIGPKKRRNLL

-631 VNDEL
+631 VDDEL

-736 LDYSKFNSEK
+736 LDYSKFNSDK
-746 KSERYYTISDTMD
+746 KSERYYTISNTMD

-782 FALCATEPTAQELN
+782 FALCATESTAQELN

-808 LVKLLQPSKEGK
+808 LVKLLQPPKEGK

-840 VTEDVIDIYQTL
+840 VTEDVIDVYQTL

-891 KSLMKMNATVS
+891 KSLMKTNATVS

-910 NSINKYNNR
+910 NSINKYNSR

-1039 QLKNKLKEHPSP
+1039 K
-1051 LSEGCSIFIVIS
+1051 
-1063 IVFILIDNGK
+1063 

>member
-30 EISMTGLAPERKS
+30 EMSITGLAPERRS

-52 LEKALRK
+52 LEKSLK
-59 INSDI
+59 NINSDV
-64 HPRFIEKAIHELILE
+64 HPRFIEKAIHELTLE

-87 NLTFHENLIN
+87 NLTFHEKLIN
-97 GIEVEDYDDEG
+97 GIEIEDYDDEG
-108 QSVVEIVK
+108 QSIVEIVK

-128 LTVNQFTVVNGD
+128 LAVNQLTVVNGD

-176 QLETYKMHIPQ
+176 QLETYKMRIPQ

-193 VLVTSDGI
+193 VLITSDGI

-231 ASLDILIHGMLN
+231 ASLDVLIHGMLN
-243 PETLL
+243 PNTLL

-259 DGRGHTSKILAAYH
+259 DGKGHISKILAAYH

-321 KLNNPTL
+321 MLNNPTL

-382 FTTMQKFEPEQNETI
+382 FTTMQKFEPDQNETT

-500 PQSLDL
+500 PQNLDL
-506 DEAYNDI
+506 DGAYNDI

-587 WHSDDDNKGVIKVVM
+587 WHSDDDDKGVIKVVM
-602 TGSSSDPASF
+602 TGSSSYPASF
-612 QRHIGPKKRRNVL
+612 QRHIGPKKRRNLL

-636 QLVIVRDMWLTGFDV
+636 QLVIVR
-651 PSMHTMY
+651 
-658 IDKPMK
+658 
-664 GHNLM
+664 
-669 QAIARVNRVFKD
+669 
-681 KPGGLIVDYVGI
+681 
-693 AESLKEALKEYTESD
+693 
-708 QAQTAIDTDKAVE
+708 
-721 LMLLKY
+721 
-727 DVIQDMLYN
+727 
-736 LDYSKFNSEK
+736 
-746 KSERYYTISDTMD
+746 
-759 YVIGLGEDERQRF
+759 
-772 IKTVTELGKA
+772 
-782 FALCATEPTAQELN
+782 
-796 DEIAFFKAVKAG
+796 
-808 LVKLLQPSKEGK
+808 
-820 TRKTPA
+820 
-826 EVEAEINQLVSQSV
+826 
-840 VTEDVIDIYQTL
+840 
-852 GLEQPDL
+852 
-859 SILSDDF
+859 
-866 LKDVE
+866 
-871 GLKQKN
+871 
-877 VAVELLNRLLKGQV
+877 
-891 KSLMKMNATVS
+891 
-902 KRFSEMLG
+902 
-910 NSINKYNNR
+910 
-919 SIETSKVIEELI
+919 
-931 QLAKDIKQEQQR
+931 
-943 GNELGLN
+943 
-950 SDEIA
+950 
-955 FYDALASHETAKE
+955 
-968 AMGDKELRAIAH
+968 
-980 ELTKTVKENMGVDWS
+980 
-995 KRDSAKAKMRV
+995 
-1006 AVRRLLKKYGYP
+1006 
-1018 PDLQK
+1018 
-1023 MAVEQVV
+1023 
-1030 EQAELMASN
+1030 
-1039 QLKNKLKEHPSP
+1039 
-1051 LSEGCSIFIVIS
+1051 
-1063 IVFILIDNGK
+1063 

>member
-30 EISMTGLAPERKS
+30 EISLTGLTPERKS

-64 HPRFIEKAIHELILE
+64 HPRFIEKAIHELTLE

-97 GIEVEDYDDEG
+97 GIEIEDYDDEG
-108 QSVVEIVK
+108 QSIVEIVK

-128 LTVNQFTVVNGD
+128 LAVNQLTVVNGD

-176 QLETYKMHIPQ
+176 QLETYKMRIPQ

-193 VLVTSDGI
+193 VLITSDGI

-216 TWRSKDGETESSSSL
+216 TWRSKDGETESPSSL
-231 ASLDILIHGMLN
+231 ASLDVLIHGMLN
-243 PETLL
+243 SETLL
-248 DLIRYFVVFQD
+248 DLIRYFVLFQD
-259 DGRGHTSKILAAYH
+259 DGKGHISKILAAYH

-321 KLNNPTL
+321 MLNNPTL

-382 FTTMQKFEPEQNETI
+382 FTTMQKFEPEQNETT

-500 PQSLDL
+500 PQNLDL

-587 WHSDDDNKGVIKVVM
+587 WHSDDDDKGVIKVVM

-636 QLVIVRDMWLTGFDV
+636 QLVIVRDIWLTGFDV

-840 VTEDVIDIYQTL
+840 VTEDVIDVYQTL

-891 KSLMKMNATVS
+891 KSLMKTNATVS

-910 NSINKYNNR
+910 NSINKYNSR

-955 FYDALASHETAKE
+955 FYDALVSHETAKK
-968 AMGDKELRAIAH
+968 AMEDKELRAIAH

-1039 QLKNKLKEHPSP
+1039 Q
-1051 LSEGCSIFIVIS
+1051 
-1063 IVFILIDNGK
+1063 

>member
-19 QSLGYDYKKGN
+19 QSLGYDYKKGS
-30 EISMTGLAPERKS
+30 EISVTGLAPERKS

-64 HPRFIEKAIHELILE
+64 HPRFIEKAIHELTLE

-97 GIEVEDYDDEG
+97 GIEVEDYDNEG
-108 QSVVEIVK
+108 QSIVEIVK

-128 LTVNQFTVVNGD
+128 LAVNQLTIVNGD

-163 STNETVGV
+163 STYETVGV

-176 QLETYKMHIPQ
+176 QLETYKMCIPQ

-216 TWRSKDGETESSSSL
+216 TWRSKDGQTESSPGL
-231 ASLDILIHGMLN
+231 ASLDVLIHGMLN

-248 DLIRYFVVFQD
+248 DLIRYFVLFQD
-259 DGRGHTSKILAAYH
+259 DGKEHISKILAAYH

-321 KLNNPTL
+321 MLNNPTL

-382 FTTMQKFEPEQNETI
+382 FTTMQKFEPEQNETT

-500 PQSLDL
+500 PQNLDL

-574 VDLYDEII
+574 VDLYDEIV

-587 WHSDDDNKGVIKVVM
+587 WHSDDDDKGVIKVVM
-602 TGSSSDPASF
+602 TGSSSDPTSF
-612 QRHIGPKKRRNVL
+612 QRHIGPKKRRNLL

-736 LDYSKFNSEK
+736 LDYSKFNS
-746 KSERYYTISDTMD
+746 D
-759 YVIGLGEDERQRF
+759 
-772 IKTVTELGKA
+772 
-782 FALCATEPTAQELN
+782 
-796 DEIAFFKAVKAG
+796 
-808 LVKLLQPSKEGK
+808 
-820 TRKTPA
+820 
-826 EVEAEINQLVSQSV
+826 
-840 VTEDVIDIYQTL
+840 
-852 GLEQPDL
+852 
-859 SILSDDF
+859 
-866 LKDVE
+866 
-871 GLKQKN
+871 
-877 VAVELLNRLLKGQV
+877 
-891 KSLMKMNATVS
+891 
-902 KRFSEMLG
+902 
-910 NSINKYNNR
+910 
-919 SIETSKVIEELI
+919 
-931 QLAKDIKQEQQR
+931 
-943 GNELGLN
+943 
-950 SDEIA
+950 
-955 FYDALASHETAKE
+955 
-968 AMGDKELRAIAH
+968 
-980 ELTKTVKENMGVDWS
+980 
-995 KRDSAKAKMRV
+995 
-1006 AVRRLLKKYGYP
+1006 
-1018 PDLQK
+1018 
-1023 MAVEQVV
+1023 
-1030 EQAELMASN
+1030 
-1039 QLKNKLKEHPSP
+1039 
-1051 LSEGCSIFIVIS
+1051 
-1063 IVFILIDNGK
+1063 

>member
-19 QSLGYDYKKGN
+19 ESLGYDYKKGN

-43 DKDVVLHER
+43 DKEVVLHER

-64 HPRFIEKAIHELILE
+64 HPRFIEKAMHELILE

-97 GIEVEDYDDEG
+97 GVEIEDYDEKG
-108 QSVVEIVK
+108 QSIVEIVK

-128 LTVNQFTVVNGD
+128 LAINQLTVVNGD

-176 QLETYKMHIPQ
+176 QLETYKMRIPQ

-193 VLVTSDGI
+193 VLITSDGI

-216 TWRSKDGETESSSSL
+216 TWRSNDGETESSSSL
-231 ASLDILIHGMLN
+231 ASLDVLIHGMLN

-248 DLIRYFVVFQD
+248 DLIRYFVLFQD
-259 DGRGHTSKILAAYH
+259 DGKGHISKILAAYH

-321 KLNNPTL
+321 MLNNPTL

-373 LSVESGGIV
+373 LSVESGGII
-382 FTTMQKFEPEQNETI
+382 FTTMQKFEPEQNETT

-500 PQSLDL
+500 PQNLDL

-529 SRIEALAGAKPRV
+529 SRIEVLAGAKPRV

-587 WHSDDDNKGVIKVVM
+587 WHSDDDKGVIKVVM
-602 TGSSSDPASF
+602 TGSSSDPTSF

-840 VTEDVIDIYQTL
+840 VTEDVIDVYQTL

-891 KSLMKMNATVS
+891 KSLMKTNATVS

-910 NSINKYNNR
+910 NSINKYNSR

-955 FYDALASHETAKE
+955 FYDALVSHETAKK
-968 AMGDKELRAIAH
+968 AMEDKELRAIAH
-980 ELTKTVKENMGVDWS
+980 ELTKTVKENMSVDWS

-1039 QLKNKLKEHPSP
+1039 Q
-1051 LSEGCSIFIVIS
+1051 
-1063 IVFILIDNGK
+1063 

>member
-19 QSLGYDYKKGN
+19 QSLGYDYKKGS
-30 EISMTGLAPERKS
+30 EISVTGLAPERKS

-64 HPRFIEKAIHELILE
+64 HPRFIEKAIHELTLE

-97 GIEVEDYDDEG
+97 GIEVEDYDNEG
-108 QSVVEIVK
+108 QSIVEIVK

-128 LTVNQFTVVNGD
+128 LAVNQLTIVNGD

-163 STNETVGV
+163 STYETVGV

-176 QLETYKMHIPQ
+176 QLETYKMCIPQ

-216 TWRSKDGETESSSSL
+216 TWRSKDGQTESSPGL
-231 ASLDILIHGMLN
+231 ASLDVLIHGMLN

-248 DLIRYFVVFQD
+248 DLIRYFVLFQD
-259 DGRGHTSKILAAYH
+259 DGKEHISKILAAYH

-321 KLNNPTL
+321 MLNNPTL

-382 FTTMQKFEPEQNETI
+382 FTTMQKFEPEQNETT

-500 PQSLDL
+500 PQNLDL

-574 VDLYDEII
+574 VDLYDEIV

-587 WHSDDDNKGVIKVVM
+587 WHSDDDDKGVIKVVM
-602 TGSSSDPASF
+602 TGSSSDPTSF
-612 QRHIGPKKRRNVL
+612 QRHIGPKKRRNLL

-736 LDYSKFNSEK
+736 LDYSKFNSDK
-746 KSERYYTISDTMD
+746 KSERYYTISNTMD

-782 FALCATEPTAQELN
+782 FALCATESTAQELN

-808 LVKLLQPSKEGK
+808 LVKLLQPPKEGK

-826 EVEAEINQLVSQSV
+826 EVEADINQLVSQSV
-840 VTEDVIDIYQTL
+840 VTEDVLDVYQTL

-866 LKDVE
+866 LKEVE

-891 KSLMKMNATVS
+891 KSLMKTNATVS

-910 NSINKYNNR
+910 NSINKYNSR

-1039 QLKNKLKEHPSP
+1039 K
-1051 LSEGCSIFIVIS
+1051 
-1063 IVFILIDNGK
+1063 

>member
-43 DKDVVLHER
+43 DKEVVLHER

-59 INSDI
+59 INLDI
-64 HPRFIEKAIHELILE
+64 HPRFIEKAMHELILE

-97 GIEVEDYDDEG
+97 GIEIEDYDDEG

-128 LTVNQFTVVNGD
+128 LAVNQFTVVNGD
-140 YTKRPDIVLFINGL
+140 YIKRPDIVLFINGL

-176 QLETYKMHIPQ
+176 QLETYKMRIPQ

-193 VLVTSDGI
+193 VLITSDGI
-201 NTKAGSLTANYDRFM
+201 NTKGGSLTANYDRFM

-231 ASLDILIHGMLN
+231 SSLDILIHGMLN

-248 DLIRYFVVFQD
+248 DLIRYFVLFQD
-259 DGRGHTSKILAAYH
+259 DGKGHISKILAAYH

-321 KLNNPTL
+321 MLNNPTL
-328 VVVTDRNDLDNQLY
+328 VIVTDRNDLDNQLY

-500 PQSLDL
+500 PQNLDL

-587 WHSDDDNKGVIKVVM
+587 WHSDDDDKGVIKVVM
-602 TGSSSDPASF
+602 TGSSSDPTSF
-612 QRHIGPKKRRNVL
+612 QRHIGPKKRRNLL

-746 KSERYYTISDTMD
+746 KSERYYAISDTMD

-782 FALCATEPTAQELN
+782 FALCATEPTSQELN

-808 LVKLLQPSKEGK
+808 LVKLLQPPKEGK

-840 VTEDVIDIYQTL
+840 VTEDVIDVYQTL

-891 KSLMKMNATVS
+891 KSLMKTNATVS

-910 NSINKYNNR
+910 NSINKYNSR

-943 GNELGLN
+943 GKELGLN

-1030 EQAELMASN
+1030 EQAELMAST
-1039 QLKNKLKEHPSP
+1039 Q
-1051 LSEGCSIFIVIS
+1051 
-1063 IVFILIDNGK
+1063 

>member
-1 MNFQFNEDDLE
+1 MEIVMNFQFNEDDLE

-30 EISMTGLAPERKS
+30 EISMTGLTPERKS

-64 HPRFIEKAIHELILE
+64 HPRFIEKAIHELTLE

-97 GIEVEDYDDEG
+97 GIEIEDYDDEG

-116 IVDFEHPQNNDF
+116 IVDFEYPQNNDF
-128 LTVNQFTVVNGD
+128 LAVNQFTVVNGD

-163 STNETVGV
+163 STIETVGV
-171 EDGYH
+171 EDGYR
-176 QLETYKMHIPQ
+176 QLETYKMRIPQ

-231 ASLDILIHGMLN
+231 ASLDVLIHGMLN

-248 DLIRYFVVFQD
+248 DLIRYFVLFQD
-259 DGRGHTSKILAAYH
+259 DGKGHISKILAAYH

-321 KLNNPTL
+321 MLNNPTL

-382 FTTMQKFEPEQNETI
+382 FTTMQKFEPEQNETT
-397 MAALTERKN
+397 MSALTERKN

-486 VKIYYESRVIPLNL
+486 VKIYYESRIIPLNL
-500 PQSLDL
+500 PQNLDL

-587 WHSDDDNKGVIKVVM
+587 WHSDDDDKGVIKVVM
-602 TGSSSDPASF
+602 TGSSSDPTSF
-612 QRHIGPKKRRNVL
+612 QRHIGPKKRRNLL

-631 VNDEL
+631 MNDEL

-746 KSERYYTISDTMD
+746 KSERYYAISDTMD

-808 LVKLLQPSKEGK
+808 LVKLLQPPKEGK

-840 VTEDVIDIYQTL
+840 VTEDVIDVYQTL

-891 KSLMKMNATVS
+891 KSLMKTNATVS

-910 NSINKYNNR
+910 NSINKYNSR

-1039 QLKNKLKEHPSP
+1039 Q
-1051 LSEGCSIFIVIS
+1051 
-1063 IVFILIDNGK
+1063 

>member
-19 QSLGYDYKKGN
+19 QSLGYDYKKGS
-30 EISMTGLAPERKS
+30 EISVTGLAPERKS

-64 HPRFIEKAIHELILE
+64 HPRFIEKAIHELTLE

-97 GIEVEDYDDEG
+97 GIEVEDYDNEG
-108 QSVVEIVK
+108 QSIVEIVK

-128 LTVNQFTVVNGD
+128 LAVNQLTIVNGD

-163 STNETVGV
+163 STYETVGV

-176 QLETYKMHIPQ
+176 QLETYKMCIPQ

-216 TWRSKDGETESSSSL
+216 TWRSKDGQTESSPGL
-231 ASLDILIHGMLN
+231 ASLDVLIHGMLN

-248 DLIRYFVVFQD
+248 DLIRYFVLFQD
-259 DGRGHTSKILAAYH
+259 DGKEHISKILAAYH

-321 KLNNPTL
+321 MLNNPTL

-382 FTTMQKFEPEQNETI
+382 FTTMQKFEPEQNETT

-587 WHSDDDNKGVIKVVM
+587 WHSDDDDKGVIKVVM
-602 TGSSSDPASF
+602 TGSSSDPTSF
-612 QRHIGPKKRRNVL
+612 QRHIGPKKRRNLL

-631 VNDEL
+631 VDDEL

-736 LDYSKFNSEK
+736 LDYSKFNSDK
-746 KSERYYTISDTMD
+746 KSERYYTISNTMD

-782 FALCATEPTAQELN
+782 FALCATESTAQELN

-808 LVKLLQPSKEGK
+808 LVKLLQPPKEGK

-826 EVEAEINQLVSQSV
+826 EVEADINQLVSQSV
-840 VTEDVIDIYQTL
+840 VTEDVIDVYQTL

-866 LKDVE
+866 LKEVE

-891 KSLMKMNATVS
+891 KSLMKTNATVS

-910 NSINKYNNR
+910 NSINKYNSR

-1039 QLKNKLKEHPSP
+1039 K
-1051 LSEGCSIFIVIS
+1051 
-1063 IVFILIDNGK
+1063 

>member
-19 QSLGYDYKKGN
+19 QSLGYDYKKGS
-30 EISMTGLAPERKS
+30 EISVTGLAPERKS

-64 HPRFIEKAIHELILE
+64 HPRFIEKAIHELTLE

-97 GIEVEDYDDEG
+97 GIEVEDYDNEG
-108 QSVVEIVK
+108 QSIVEIVK

-128 LTVNQFTVVNGD
+128 LAVNQFTVVNGD

-163 STNETVGV
+163 STYETVGV

-176 QLETYKMHIPQ
+176 QLETYKMCIPQ

-216 TWRSKDGETESSSSL
+216 TWRSKDGQTESSPGL
-231 ASLDILIHGMLN
+231 ASLDVLIHGMLN

-248 DLIRYFVVFQD
+248 DLIRYFVLFQD
-259 DGRGHTSKILAAYH
+259 DGKEHISKILAAYH

-321 KLNNPTL
+321 MLNNPTL

-382 FTTMQKFEPEQNETI
+382 FTTMQKFEPEQNETT

-500 PQSLDL
+500 PQNLDL

-574 VDLYDEII
+574 VDLYDEIV

-587 WHSDDDNKGVIKVVM
+587 WHSDDDDKGVIKVVM
-602 TGSSSDPASF
+602 TGSSSDPTSF
-612 QRHIGPKKRRNVL
+612 QRHIGPKKRRNLL

-736 LDYSKFNSEK
+736 LDYSKFNSDK
-746 KSERYYTISDTMD
+746 KSERYYTISNTMD

-782 FALCATEPTAQELN
+782 FALCATESTAQELN

-808 LVKLLQPSKEGK
+808 LVKLLQPPKEGK

-826 EVEAEINQLVSQSV
+826 EVEADINQLVSQSV
-840 VTEDVIDIYQTL
+840 VTEDVIDVYQTL

-866 LKDVE
+866 LKEVE

-891 KSLMKMNATVS
+891 KSLMKTNATVS

-910 NSINKYNNR
+910 NSINKYNSR

-1039 QLKNKLKEHPSP
+1039 K
-1051 LSEGCSIFIVIS
+1051 
-1063 IVFILIDNGK
+1063 

>member
-1 MNFQFNEDDLE
+1 MSFQFSEDDLE

-30 EISMTGLAPERKS
+30 EISMTGLTPERKS

-64 HPRFIEKAIHELILE
+64 HPRFIEQAIHELTLE

-108 QSVVEIVK
+108 QSIVEIVK

-128 LTVNQFTVVNGD
+128 LAVNQFTVVNGD

-176 QLETYKMHIPQ
+176 QLETYKMRIPQ

-231 ASLDILIHGMLN
+231 ASLDVLIHGMLN

-248 DLIRYFVVFQD
+248 DLIRYFVLFQD
-259 DGRGHTSKILAAYH
+259 DSKGHISKILAAYH

-288 SSGQGDGKGGVIWHT
+288 SSGHGDGKGGVIWHT

-321 KLNNPTL
+321 MLNNPTL

-529 SRIEALAGAKPRV
+529 SRIEALAGAKPRI

-582 RLKPE
+582 RQKPE
-587 WHSDDDNKGVIKVVM
+587 WHSDDDDKGVIKVVM
-602 TGSSSDPASF
+602 TGSSSDPSSF
-612 QRHIGPKKRRNVL
+612 QRHIGPKKRRNLL

-746 KSERYYTISDTMD
+746 KSERYYAISDTMD

-772 IKTVTELGKA
+772 IKTVTELSKA

-808 LVKLLQPSKEGK
+808 LVKLLQPPKEGNVN
-820 TRKTPA
+820 KTPA

-840 VTEDVIDIYQTL
+840 VTEDIIDVYQTL

-859 SILSDDF
+859 SILSDEF

-877 VAVELLNRLLKGQV
+877 VAIELLNKLLKGQ
-891 KSLMKMNATVS
+891 MKILKRKNVTVS
-902 KRFSEMLG
+902 QRFSEMLG
-910 NSINKYNNR
+910 NSIEKYNNR
-919 SIETSKVIEELI
+919 SIEASKVIEELI
-931 QLAKDIKQEQQR
+931 QLAKDLNEEQQR
-943 GNELGLN
+943 GNELGLTA
-950 SDEIA
+950 DEIA
-955 FYDALASHETAKE
+955 FYDALASHATAKE
-968 AMGDKELRAIAH
+968 VMGDKNLRAIAH
-980 ELTKTVKENMGVDWS
+980 ELTKTVKENMTVDWN
-995 KRDSAKAKMRV
+995 KKASSRANMRRSV
-1006 AVRRLLKKYGYP
+1006 KRLLKKYGYP
-1018 PDLQK
+1018 PDLER
-1023 MAVEQVV
+1023 MATNRVV

-1039 QLKNKLKEHPSP
+1039 Q
-1051 LSEGCSIFIVIS
+1051 
-1063 IVFILIDNGK
+1063 

>member
-1 MNFQFNEDDLE
+1 M
-12 QVALEWL
+12 
-19 QSLGYDYKKGN
+19 
-30 EISMTGLAPERKS
+30 
-43 DKDVVLHER
+43 
-52 LEKALRK
+52 
-59 INSDI
+59 
-64 HPRFIEKAIHELILE
+64 
-79 KSPNLLEN
+79 
-87 NLTFHENLIN
+87 
-97 GIEVEDYDDEG
+97 
-108 QSVVEIVK
+108 
-116 IVDFEHPQNNDF
+116 
-128 LTVNQFTVVNGD
+128 
-140 YTKRPDIVLFINGL
+140 
-154 PIVVIELKN
+154 IELKN

-176 QLETYKMHIPQ
+176 QLETYKMRIPQ

-216 TWRSKDGETESSSSL
+216 TWRSKDGQTESSPGL
-231 ASLDILIHGMLN
+231 ASLDVLIHGMLN

-248 DLIRYFVVFQD
+248 DLIRYFVLFQD
-259 DGRGHTSKILAAYH
+259 DGKGHISKILAAYH

-288 SSGQGDGKGGVIWHT
+288 SSEQGDGKGGVIWHT

-321 KLNNPTL
+321 MLNNPTL

-382 FTTMQKFEPEQNETI
+382 FTTMQKFEPEQNETT

-587 WHSDDDNKGVIKVVM
+587 WHSDDDDKGVIKVVM
-602 TGSSSDPASF
+602 TGSSSDPTSF
-612 QRHIGPKKRRNVL
+612 QRHIGPKKRRNLL

-631 VNDEL
+631 VDDEL

-693 AESLKEALKEYTESD
+693 AESLKEALK
-708 QAQTAIDTDKAVE
+708 
-721 LMLLKY
+721 
-727 DVIQDMLYN
+727 
-736 LDYSKFNSEK
+736 
-746 KSERYYTISDTMD
+746 R
-759 YVIGLGEDERQRF
+759 
-772 IKTVTELGKA
+772 
-782 FALCATEPTAQELN
+782 
-796 DEIAFFKAVKAG
+796 
-808 LVKLLQPSKEGK
+808 
-820 TRKTPA
+820 
-826 EVEAEINQLVSQSV
+826 
-840 VTEDVIDIYQTL
+840 IYR
-852 GLEQPDL
+852 
-859 SILSDDF
+859 I
-866 LKDVE
+866 
-871 GLKQKN
+871 
-877 VAVELLNRLLKGQV
+877 
-891 KSLMKMNATVS
+891 
-902 KRFSEMLG
+902 
-910 NSINKYNNR
+910 
-919 SIETSKVIEELI
+919 
-931 QLAKDIKQEQQR
+931 
-943 GNELGLN
+943 
-950 SDEIA
+950 
-955 FYDALASHETAKE
+955 
-968 AMGDKELRAIAH
+968 
-980 ELTKTVKENMGVDWS
+980 
-995 KRDSAKAKMRV
+995 
-1006 AVRRLLKKYGYP
+1006 
-1018 PDLQK
+1018 
-1023 MAVEQVV
+1023 
-1030 EQAELMASN
+1030 
-1039 QLKNKLKEHPSP
+1039 
-1051 LSEGCSIFIVIS
+1051 
-1063 IVFILIDNGK
+1063 

>member
-19 QSLGYDYKKGN
+19 QSLSYDYKKGN
-30 EISMTGLAPERKS
+30 ELSMTGLAPERKN

-52 LEKALRK
+52 LEKALKK
-59 INSDI
+59 INSEI
-64 HPRFIEKAIHELILE
+64 HPRFIEKAIHELTLE

-108 QSVVEIVK
+108 QSIVEIVK

-128 LTVNQFTVVNGD
+128 LAVNQLTVVNGD

-176 QLETYKMHIPQ
+176 QLETYKMRIPQ

-193 VLVTSDGI
+193 VLITSDGI

-231 ASLDILIHGMLN
+231 ASLDVLIHGMLN
-243 PETLL
+243 PNTLL
-248 DLIRYFVVFQD
+248 DLIRYFVLFQD
-259 DGRGHTSKILAAYH
+259 DGKGHISKILAAYH
-273 QYYAVNKAVDRALLA
+273 QYYAVNKALNRALLA
-288 SSGQGDGKGGVIWHT
+288 SSEQGDGKGGVIWHT

-321 KLNNPTL
+321 MLNNPTL

-529 SRIEALAGAKPRV
+529 SRIEALAGAKPRI

-582 RLKPE
+582 RQKPE
-587 WHSDDDNKGVIKVVM
+587 WHSDDDDKGVIKVVM
-602 TGSSSDPASF
+602 TGSSSDPSSF
-612 QRHIGPKKRRNVL
+612 QRHIGPKKRRNLL

-746 KSERYYTISDTMD
+746 KSERYYAISDTMD

-772 IKTVTELGKA
+772 IKTVTELSKA

-808 LVKLLQPSKEGK
+808 LVKLLQPPKEGNVN
-820 TRKTPA
+820 KTPA

-840 VTEDVIDIYQTL
+840 VTEDIIDVYQTL

-859 SILSDDF
+859 SILSDEF

-877 VAVELLNRLLKGQV
+877 VAIELLNKLLKGQ
-891 KSLMKMNATVS
+891 MKILKRKNVTVS
-902 KRFSEMLG
+902 QRFSEMLG
-910 NSINKYNNR
+910 NSIEKYNNR
-919 SIETSKVIEELI
+919 SIEASKVIEELI
-931 QLAKDIKQEQQR
+931 QLAKDLNEEQQR
-943 GNELGLN
+943 GNELGLTA
-950 SDEIA
+950 DEIA
-955 FYDALASHETAKE
+955 FYDALASHATAKE
-968 AMGDKELRAIAH
+968 VMGDKNLRAIAH
-980 ELTKTVKENMGVDWS
+980 ELTKTVKENMTVDWN
-995 KRDSAKAKMRV
+995 KKASSRANMRRSV
-1006 AVRRLLKKYGYP
+1006 KRLLKKYGYP
-1018 PDLQK
+1018 PDLER
-1023 MAVEQVV
+1023 MATNRVV

-1039 QLKNKLKEHPSP
+1039 Q
-1051 LSEGCSIFIVIS
+1051 
-1063 IVFILIDNGK
+1063 

>member
-30 EISMTGLAPERKS
+30 EISVTGLTPERKS

-52 LEKALRK
+52 LEKALKK
-59 INSDI
+59 INSEI
-64 HPRFIEKAIHELILE
+64 HPRFIEKAIHELTLE

-97 GIEVEDYDDEG
+97 GVEIEDYDDEG
-108 QSVVEIVK
+108 QSIVEIVK

-128 LTVNQFTVVNGD
+128 LAVNQLTVVNGD

-176 QLETYKMHIPQ
+176 QLETYKMRIPQ

-193 VLVTSDGI
+193 VLITSDGI

-231 ASLDILIHGMLN
+231 ASLDVLIHGMLN

-248 DLIRYFVVFQD
+248 DLIRYFVLFQD
-259 DGRGHTSKILAAYH
+259 DGKGHISKILAAYH

-288 SSGQGDGKGGVIWHT
+288 SSRQGDGKGGVIWHT

-321 KLNNPTL
+321 MLNNPTL

-382 FTTMQKFEPEQNETI
+382 FTTMQKFEPEQNETT

-500 PQSLDL
+500 PQNLDL

-582 RLKPE
+582 RQKPE
-587 WHSDDDNKGVIKVVM
+587 WHSDDDDKGVIKVVM

-612 QRHIGPKKRRNVL
+612 QRHIGPKKRRNLL

-746 KSERYYTISDTMD
+746 KSERYYAISDTMD

-826 EVEAEINQLVSQSV
+826 EVEADINQLVSQSV
-840 VTEDVIDIYQTL
+840 VTEDVIDVYQTL

-891 KSLMKMNATVS
+891 KSLMKTNATVS

-910 NSINKYNNR
+910 NSINKYNSR

-943 GNELGLN
+943 GKELGLN

-1039 QLKNKLKEHPSP
+1039 Q
-1051 LSEGCSIFIVIS
+1051 
-1063 IVFILIDNGK
+1063 